1 MYSRKL
7 ASWGLGFKL
16 PIVYGNLFSLL
27 FFTLY
32 TGALSCFVKTVYSQ
46 TKWKWKL
53 GPVLKHPLPAC
64 PLHNAGLSVAFSHV
78 SFRSEPHLFIVS
90 YMSLH
95 SSAVHAWPLVVR
107 PSSRH
112 VLHPNKVALVHCMPC
127 SPHTEQTREQS
138 LHYHWGLQSGS
149 QRLACVGLQWDN
161 HRQTDR
167 HVAFFLCHMS
177 LRYSVF
183 SINSL
188 WLCRALRWELSC
200 KVNFG
205 SHFLECLSL
214 RVLWGAGGLSCI
226 VRSHYGIGSET
237 YSHFPRSFFLMHISV
252 LVFFTTFIFKN
263 ARPR

>member
-1 MYSRKL
+1 MYPFVLSL
-7 ASWGLGFKL
+7 ISLSWATWVFIAPQSMPGH
-16 PIVYGNLFSLL
+16 
-27 FFTLY
+27 LY
-32 TGALSCFVKTVYSQ
+32 
-46 TKWKWKL
+46 W
-53 GPVLKHPLPAC
+53 
-64 PLHNAGLSVAFSHV
+64 
-78 SFRSEPHLFIVS
+78 
-90 YMSLH
+90 
-95 SSAVHAWPLVVR
+95 

-167 HVAFFLCHMS
+167 HVAFLCHMS

-200 KVNFG
+200 KVNFV
-205 SHFLECLSL
+205 SYFLECLSL

-226 VRSHYGIGSET
+226 VRSHDGIGSET

-252 LVFFTTFIFKN
+252 LVFFTTFIFKKCQTKVELRDN
-263 ARPR
+263 G